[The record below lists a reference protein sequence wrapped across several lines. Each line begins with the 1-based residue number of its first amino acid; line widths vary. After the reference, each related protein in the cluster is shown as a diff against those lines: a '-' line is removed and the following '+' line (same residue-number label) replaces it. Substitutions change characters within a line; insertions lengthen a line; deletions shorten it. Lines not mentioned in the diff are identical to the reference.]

1 MHVAAAPTERPALLS
16 GGASAPG
23 ASPSTLE
30 AQAANLSRGE
40 PPVATPP
47 PRAKHAFA
55 PPPQPAAPARKPI
68 QVATAP
74 AAVAPGVFHIQ
85 IGAYQSQ
92 AEAEK
97 RLASARDLAPGL
109 LGNRAPV
116 TTQVKQGDKLFF
128 RARYA
133 GFEAKAAAS
142 ACTELKRLKIDCLV
156 MKAE

>member
-1 MHVAAAPTERPALLS
+1 MHVVGAPAERPALFS
-16 GGASAPG
+16 GTASASRRATLHARSPGREPG
-23 ASPSTLE
+23 ARR
-30 AQAANLSRGE
+30 AAGCSCA
-40 PPVATPP
+40 V
-47 PRAKHAFA
+47 RAAAGGRPAAADHA
-55 PPPQPAAPARKPI
+55 AAPAGADGRRRRRRP
-68 QVATAP
+68 Q
-74 AAVAPGVFHIQ
+74 PGTFHIQ

-97 RLASARDLAPGL
+97 RLASARELAPGV
-109 LGNRAPV
+109 LGSRAPV

-133 GFEAKAAAS
+133 GFEAKAAAT

>member
-1 MHVAAAPTERPALLS
+1 MV
-16 GGASAPG
+16 
-23 ASPSTLE
+23 
-30 AQAANLSRGE
+30 
-40 PPVATPP
+40 
-47 PRAKHAFA
+47 
-55 PPPQPAAPARKPI
+55 APA
-68 QVATAP
+68 ATAP
-74 AAVAPGVFHIQ
+74 AGAFHIQ

-97 RLASARDLAPGL
+97 RLASARELAPGL
-109 LGNRAPV
+109 LANRAPV

-142 ACTELKRLKIDCLV
+142 ACGELKKLKIDCLV